1 MGDLGLVLVVDDD
14 EDSRAVVA
22 EYLAFRGYR
31 VITAENGLEGVA
43 QATGLLPALVL
54 MDLAMPVLDG
64 WEATRRLK
72 SDPRT
77 RTIPV
82 IALTAFG
89 NESELAQRAL
99 EAGCQAVLTKPV
111 APRDLDAELRRRL
124 ESGGATGGL
133 KLLLRNALEAV
144 SQVQLL
150 PALHARVRVAR

>member
-1 MGDLGLVLVVDDD
+1 M
-14 EDSRAVVA
+14 
-22 EYLAFRGYR
+22 
-31 VITAENGLEGVA
+31 ITAENGLEGVA

-77 RTIPV
+77 RAIPV

-124 ESGGATGGL
+124 ESRGATGGL

-144 SQVQLL
+144 TQVQLL

>member
-1 MGDLGLVLVVDDD
+1 MPVLGLVLVVDDD

-31 VITAENGLEGVA
+31 VATADNGLDGVS
-43 QATGLLPALVL
+43 QAANLLPALVL

-89 NESELAQRAL
+89 NEPDLAQRAL
-99 EAGCQAVLTKPV
+99 EAGCHAVLTKPV
-111 APRDLDAELRRRL
+111 APRDLEAELRRML
-124 ESGGATGGL
+124 ASGGAPGGL
-133 KLLLRNALEAV
+133 KLLLRNALEAAT
-144 SQVQLL
+144 QVQLL
-150 PALHARVRVAR
+150 PTLHARATVAG